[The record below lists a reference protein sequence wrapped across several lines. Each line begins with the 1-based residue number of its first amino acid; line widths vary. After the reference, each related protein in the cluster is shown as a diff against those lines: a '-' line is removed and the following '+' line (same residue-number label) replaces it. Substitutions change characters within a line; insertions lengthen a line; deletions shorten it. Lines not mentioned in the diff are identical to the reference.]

1 MKLIVCVDK
10 NNGLS
15 FNHRR
20 QSRDRIV
27 TQDIVR
33 CAPVRSAPA
42 SASLFADYPGAV
54 IVSEDFLTAAKPGEW
69 CFAELLPLPEYIETM
84 DEAVSYFEDYEYRP
98 YYPSAYD
105 CTGQAFT
112 SWYKVFV
119 RGGRFWAYHRVSVDV

>member
-33 CAPVRSAPA
+33 CAPVRIAPV
-42 SASLFADYPGAV
+42 SASLFADYPGV
-54 IVSEDFLTAAKPGEW
+54 VMVSEDFLTAAKPDEW
-69 CFAELLPLPEYIETM
+69 CFAELLPLPEAPEVLTLYRW
-84 DEAVSYFEDYEYRP
+84 DRDYPADAFLP
-98 YYPSAYD
+98 YDLSRW
-105 CTGQAFT
+105 TL
-112 SWYKVFV
+112 
-119 RGGRFWAYHRVSVDV
+119 VSVEELTGYSHERIFKEVYAK

>member
-33 CAPVRSAPA
+33 CAPVRIAPA
-42 SASLFADYPGAV
+42 SSSLFADYPGAV
-54 IVSEDFLTAAKPGEW
+54 MVSEDFLTAAKPDEW
-69 CFAELLPLPEYIETM
+69 CFAELLPLPEEPEVLTLYRW
-84 DEAVSYFEDYEYRP
+84 DRDYPADAFLP
-98 YYPSAYD
+98 YDLSRW
-105 CTGQAFT
+105 TL
-112 SWYKVFV
+112 
-119 RGGRFWAYHRVSVDV
+119 VSVEELTGYSHERIFKEVYAK

>member
-33 CAPVRSAPA
+33 CAPVRIAPA
-42 SASLFADYPGAV
+42 SVSLFADYPGAV
-54 IVSEDFLTAAKPGEW
+54 MVSEDFLTAAKPDEW
-69 CFAELLPLPEYIETM
+69 CFAELLPLPEAP
-84 DEAVSYFEDYEYRP
+84 EALTLYRWDRDYPADAFLP
-98 YYPSAYD
+98 YDLSRW
-105 CTGQAFT
+105 TL
-112 SWYKVFV
+112 
-119 RGGRFWAYHRVSVDV
+119 VSVEELTGYSHERIFKEVYAK

>member
-33 CAPVRSAPA
+33 CAPVRIAPA
-42 SASLFADYPGAV
+42 SASLCADYHGAV
-54 IVSEDFLTAAKPGEW
+54 MVSEDFLTAAKPDEW
-69 CFAELLPLPEYIETM
+69 CFAELLPLPEAPEVLTLYRW
-84 DEAVSYFEDYEYRP
+84 DRDYPADAFLP
-98 YYPSAYD
+98 YDLSRW
-105 CTGQAFT
+105 TL
-112 SWYKVFV
+112 
-119 RGGRFWAYHRVSVDV
+119 VSVEELTGYSHERIFKEVYAK

>member
-33 CAPVRSAPA
+33 CAPVRIAPA

-54 IVSEDFLTAAKPGEW
+54 MVSEDFLTAAKPDEW
-69 CFAELLPLPEYIETM
+69 CFAELLPLPEAPEVLTLYRW
-84 DEAVSYFEDYEYRP
+84 DRDYPADAFLP
-98 YYPSAYD
+98 YDLSRW
-105 CTGQAFT
+105 TL
-112 SWYKVFV
+112 
-119 RGGRFWAYHRVSVDV
+119 VSVEELTGYSHERIFKEVYTK

>member
-33 CAPVRSAPA
+33 CAPVRIASA

-54 IVSEDFLTAAKPGEW
+54 MVSEDFLTAAKPDEW
-69 CFAELLPLPEYIETM
+69 CFAELLPLPEAPEVLTLYRW
-84 DEAVSYFEDYEYRP
+84 DRDYPADAFLP
-98 YYPSAYD
+98 YDLSRW
-105 CTGQAFT
+105 TL
-112 SWYKVFV
+112 
-119 RGGRFWAYHRVSVDV
+119 VSVEELTGYSHERIFKEVYAK

>member
-33 CAPVRSAPA
+33 CAPVRIAPV

-54 IVSEDFLTAAKPGEW
+54 MVSEDFLTAAKPDEW
-69 CFAELLPLPEYIETM
+69 CFAELLPLPEAPEVLTLYRW
-84 DEAVSYFEDYEYRP
+84 DRDYPADAFLP
-98 YYPSAYD
+98 YDLSRW
-105 CTGQAFT
+105 TL
-112 SWYKVFV
+112 
-119 RGGRFWAYHRVSVDV
+119 VSVEELTGYSHERIFKEVYAK

>member
-33 CAPVRSAPA
+33 CAPVRIAPV

-54 IVSEDFLTAAKPGEW
+54 MVSEDFLTAAKPDER
-69 CFAELLPLPEYIETM
+69 CFAELLPLPEAP
-84 DEAVSYFEDYEYRP
+84 EALTLYRWDRDYPADAFLP
-98 YYPSAYD
+98 YDLSRW
-105 CTGQAFT
+105 TL
-112 SWYKVFV
+112 
-119 RGGRFWAYHRVSVDV
+119 VSVEELTGYSHERIFKEVYAK

>member
-33 CAPVRSAPA
+33 CAPVRIAPA
-42 SASLFADYPGAV
+42 SVSLFADYPGAV
-54 IVSEDFLTAAKPGEW
+54 MVSEDFLTAAKPDEW
-69 CFAELLPLPEYIETM
+69 CFAELLPLPEVPEVLTLYRW
-84 DEAVSYFEDYEYRP
+84 DRDYPADAFLP
-98 YYPSAYD
+98 YDLSRW
-105 CTGQAFT
+105 TL
-112 SWYKVFV
+112 
-119 RGGRFWAYHRVSVDV
+119 VSVEELTGYSHERIFKEVYAK

>member
-15 FNHRR
+15 FNHLR

-33 CAPVRSAPA
+33 CAPVRIAPV

-54 IVSEDFLTAAKPGEW
+54 MVSEAFLTAAKPDEW
-69 CFAELLPLPEYIETM
+69 CFAELLPLPEAPAALTLYRW
-84 DEAVSYFEDYEYRP
+84 DRDYPADAFLP
-98 YYPSAYD
+98 YDLSRW
-105 CTGQAFT
+105 TL
-112 SWYKVFV
+112 
-119 RGGRFWAYHRVSVDV
+119 VSVEELTGYSHERIFKEVYAK